1 MSWARLSPAERE
13 KLACAMKMDF
23 GRPVTA
29 YLTNAMFVAG
39 CCIGRVYH
47 HVQGDVMGRFQ
58 DGHRIRTSDVMKAN
72 QCGEYWLLRTR
83 SGSLYVVLTFG
94 EGGRA
99 SLDLLLEL
107 RRRGMHDTPG
117 RLQ

>member
-1 MSWARLSPAERE
+1 
-13 KLACAMKMDF
+13 MKMDF

-29 YLTNAMFVAG
+29 YLTNAMFVSG
-39 CCIGRVYH
+39 CCIGSVH
-47 HVQGDVMGRFQ
+47 HHIQGNVMGRFQ
-58 DGHRIRTSDVMKAN
+58 DGHRIRTSDVMRAN
-72 QCGEYWLLRTR
+72 QCGEYWALRTR

-94 EGGRA
+94 EGGRV
-99 SLDLLLEL
+99 SLDQHLEL

>member
-29 YLTNAMFVAG
+29 YLTNAMFLAG

-47 HVQGDVMGRFQ
+47 HVQGGVMGRFQ

-72 QCGEYWLLRTR
+72 QCGEHWALRTR

-94 EGGRA
+94 DGGRA
-99 SLDLLLEL
+99 SLDQHLEL
-107 RRRGMHDTPG
+107 RRRGMHVTPG

>member
-1 MSWARLSPAERE
+1 MN
-13 KLACAMKMDF
+13 MDF

-29 YLTNAMFVAG
+29 YLSSAIFVAG
-39 CCIGRVYH
+39 CCIGSVH
-47 HVQGDVMGRFQ
+47 HHIQGNVMRRFQ
-58 DGHRIRTSDVMKAN
+58 DGHRIRTSDVIWAN
-72 QCGEYWLLRTR
+72 QCGEYWALRTR
-83 SGSLYVVLTFG
+83 SGSLYVVLTFA

-99 SLDLLLEL
+99 SLDQHLEL

>member
-1 MSWARLSPAERE
+1 
-13 KLACAMKMDF
+13 MKMDF
-23 GRPVTA
+23 GGPVTA

-72 QCGEYWLLRTR
+72 QCGEHWALRTR

-94 EGGRA
+94 DGGRA
-99 SLDLLLEL
+99 SLDQHLEL
-107 RRRGMHDTPG
+107 RRRGMHVTPG